1 MPEDDPSGER
11 GCWGGAG
18 GALGNLHAL
27 TTCSVW
33 SFPGGGRS
41 GTTPSPPVPTTY
53 GEESLHPVAT
63 CIHYLNFLGFPV
75 QISSTVVSPI
85 AFGGAYGSLF
95 KSNNSSS
102 HSTQRCGGASSSP
115 GEAWAWLGFQ
125 GELSEV
131 DTVSSS
137 FGGAVAMAAGCN
149 ERDVYSHQHGVAKRN
164 FVSPN

>member
-1 MPEDDPSGER
+1 M
-11 GCWGGAG
+11 
-18 GALGNLHAL
+18 
-27 TTCSVW
+27 
-33 SFPGGGRS
+33 
-41 GTTPSPPVPTTY
+41 
-53 GEESLHPVAT
+53 
-63 CIHYLNFLGFPV
+63 
-75 QISSTVVSPI
+75 VSPI